1 MDKKEKSE
9 RKSWLSNFINLGN
22 SRLKDSEIEKLEKV
36 AKNKSKNDG
45 KKKVFQT
52 SYKTYDSSDTYHVK
66 EKRVLEFHGNEKKIR
81 ISEKITKKWDDGQVD
96 VSTKN
101 YSTARELL
109 RIFDKFGDLFKS

>member
-9 RKSWLSNFINLGN
+9 RKSRLSKYIDLGN

-36 AKNKSKNDG
+36 VKNKSKNDG
-45 KKKVFQT
+45 KKKVYQT

-66 EKRVLEFHGNEKKIR
+66 EKRVLEFHGNEKKI
-81 ISEKITKKWDDGQVD
+81 SVSKNWDDGQVD

-109 RIFDKFGDLFKS
+109 RIVDKIVDLFKS

>member
-9 RKSWLSNFINLGN
+9 RKSRLSKYIDLGN

-45 KKKVFQT
+45 KKKIFQT

-66 EKRVLEFHGNEKKIR
+66 EKRVLEFHGNEEKIR
-81 ISEKITKKWDDGQVD
+81 VSEKITTKWDDGQVD

-101 YSTARELL
+101 YSTAREIL
-109 RIFDKFGDLFKS
+109 RIVEKFGDLFKS